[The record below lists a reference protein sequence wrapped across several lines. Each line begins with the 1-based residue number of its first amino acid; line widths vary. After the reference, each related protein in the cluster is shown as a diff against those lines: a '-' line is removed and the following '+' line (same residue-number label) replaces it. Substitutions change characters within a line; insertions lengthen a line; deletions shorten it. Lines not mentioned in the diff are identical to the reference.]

1 MSTFA
6 WNQNTQTQYDADHMR
21 NIERLDSLPPFDKI
35 FEYKRLQFL
44 GFIPYTGENFWADQA
59 YQMAADGLSQ
69 PLFDYLMALDEG
81 DRGNMFTNLYML
93 DFAMVPDDSDTF
105 WAD

>member
-1 MSTFA
+1 
-6 WNQNTQTQYDADHMR
+6 
-21 NIERLDSLPPFDKI
+21 
-35 FEYKRLQFL
+35 
-44 GFIPYTGENFWADQA
+44 
-59 YQMAADGLSQ
+59 MAADDGLSQ